1 MFTDR
6 IAVDIKVPNQTR
18 YLCLIGHIGENIAR
32 TLRHYCGDRE
42 KLAYDLN
49 LVLTEAMANAIK
61 HANEG
66 DPAKEVH
73 IEISIAAQRLIIRV
87 FDFGTGFDIDNYVEP
102 RHPLEEGGRGI
113 YLMHSIMDQVSYQP
127 TADGHMLE
135 LIKNL
140 HCDTRCD

>member
-1 MFTDR
+1 MTTDR

-18 YLCLIGHIGENIAR
+18 YLCLIGHIGENIAH
-32 TLRHYCGDRE
+32 TLRNYSGDRE

-49 LVLTEAMANAIK
+49 LVLTEAMANAIQ

-73 IEISIAAQRLIIRV
+73 IEISIVNQRLIIRV
-87 FDFGTGFDIDNYVEP
+87 FDFGQGFDVNQYIEP
-102 RHPLEEGGRGI
+102 SHPLDEHGRGI
-113 YLMHSIMDQVSYQP
+113 YLIHTIMDEISYQP
-127 TADGHMLE
+127 TDKGHVLE

-140 HCDTRCD
+140 

>member
-1 MFTDR
+1 MTTDR

-32 TLRHYCGDRE
+32 TLRNYGGDRE

-49 LVLTEAMANAIK
+49 LVLTEAMANAIQ

-73 IEISIAAQRLIIRV
+73 IEISIVEQRLIIKV
-87 FDFGTGFDIDNYVEP
+87 FDFGQGFNLEQHVKP
-102 RHPLEEGGRGI
+102 GHPLSEHGRGI
-113 YLMHSIMDQVSYQP
+113 YLISTIMDEIRYRP
-127 TADGHMLE
+127 TETGHLLE
-135 LIKNL
+135 MTKKL
-140 HCDTRCD
+140 

>member
-1 MFTDR
+1 MITDR

-32 TLRHYCGDRE
+32 TLRDYSGDRE

-49 LVLTEAMANAIK
+49 LVLTEAMANAIQ

-73 IEISIAAQRLIIRV
+73 IEISIVEQRLIIRV
-87 FDFGTGFDIDNYVEP
+87 FDFGQGFDVNQYFEP
-102 RHPLEEGGRGI
+102 RHPLDEHGRGI
-113 YLMHSIMDQVSYQP
+113 YLMHTIMDNISYQP
-127 TADGHMLE
+127 TESGNVLE
-135 LIKNL
+135 MAKNL
-140 HCDTRCD
+140 

>member
-1 MFTDR
+1 MITDR

-32 TLRHYCGDRE
+32 TLRNYSGDRE

-49 LVLTEAMANAIK
+49 LVLTEAMANAIQ

-73 IEISIAAQRLIIRV
+73 IEISIVDQQLIIRV
-87 FDFGTGFDIDNYVEP
+87 FDFGQGFDVKQYVEP
-102 RHPLEEGGRGI
+102 SHPLEEHGRGI
-113 YLMHSIMDQVSYQP
+113 YLIHTIMDEISYRP
-127 TADGHMLE
+127 TDNGHVLE
-135 LIKNL
+135 MRKNL
-140 HCDTRCD
+140 

>member
-1 MFTDR
+1 MTTDR

-32 TLRHYCGDRE
+32 TLRNYSGDRE

-61 HANEG
+61 HANVG

-73 IEISIAAQRLIIRV
+73 IEISIVEQRLIIKV
-87 FDFGTGFDIDNYVEP
+87 FDFGQGFNIEKYIVP
-102 RHPLEEGGRGI
+102 RHPLDEHGRGI
-113 YLMHSIMDQVSYQP
+113 YLMSTIMDEMKYNS
-127 TADGHMLE
+127 TESGHVLE
-135 LIKNL
+135 MSKSLQ
-140 HCDTRCD
+140 